1 MQQFDVFP
9 NPIAASRRAYPLLVC
24 MQSDLFASGSDRVVA
39 PMALRRNLAGAMTR
53 ISPPATV
60 GQDEY
65 LVLVSTLVTVPSQM
79 LSHRLANLAS
89 HREALLGA
97 IDLLFYG
104 V

>member
-9 NPIAASRRAYPLLVC
+9 NPIAASRRAYPLVVC
-24 MQSDLFASGSDRVVA
+24 LQSDLFASGSDRVVA
-39 PMALRRNLAGAMTR
+39 PLALRRNLAGAMTR
-53 ISPPATV
+53 ISPPANID
-60 GQDEY
+60 QDEY
-65 LVLVSTLVTVPSQM
+65 LVLVSTLVTVPAQM
-79 LSHRLANLAS
+79 LSRRVANLAS